1 MDYYIYEGQEPVFSL
16 NSIVATHYNT
26 SSSWAK
32 HRNIMEE
39 LKAIYNDRVVYGL
52 ADSSNVYIDA
62 VSLGEVLSR
71 NIYSKL
77 MESDR
82 LWVSADDLAVILE
95 DNNCPTDDFE
105 KWLISIRY
113 MDNKT
118 HALTYNNGKKVYY
131 RYEGQELVFSLN
143 SIVATHYH
151 SNIVITDCPNGDT
164 YECKPDDSRVWWVS
178 ADDALGLARTISS
191 TLGTWLEGWIDLM
204 GKTPFDL

>member
-1 MDYYIYEGQEPVFSL
+1 
-16 NSIVATHYNT
+16 
-26 SSSWAK
+26 
-32 HRNIMEE
+32 MEE

-71 NIYSKL
+71 SIYSKL
-77 MESDR
+77 IDESDR

-191 TLGTWLEGWIDLM
+191 TLGAWLERWIDLM